1 MRSEDFEVSNPL
13 CPPRPLTKGTSLGI
27 CRPADI
33 EIMKMFNEIL
43 GRGVK
48 DTQVRWEA
56 ETPLLKALA
65 NWARKD
71 GWPRSVLLHTRALGL
86 LSAGQLWFWHFQ
98 KYMTHHSVQAYHLQ
112 RK

>member
-1 MRSEDFEVSNPL
+1 MKTLRFQTHCVLPGPSPRGLQWAFVGLQTLNYEDV
-13 CPPRPLTKGTSLGI
+13 
-27 CRPADI
+27 
-33 EIMKMFNEIL
+33 NEIL

-56 ETPLLKALA
+56 ETPLLKVLA

-71 GWPRSVLLHTRALGL
+71 GWPRSFLLHTRALGL

>member
-1 MRSEDFEVSNPL
+1 
-13 CPPRPLTKGTSLGI
+13 
-27 CRPADI
+27 
-33 EIMKMFNEIL
+33 MKMFNEIL

-71 GWPRSVLLHTRALGL
+71 GWPGSVLLHTRALGL